1 MTEQQQKIW
10 VKTVLQDFK
19 VYAKK
24 YLKIKTKEGK
34 IVPLILNK
42 PQRIVLEAIE
52 GQIQA
57 GVPIRLLVLKARQ
70 KGISTLIE
78 AYIFWR
84 TSNRYHR
91 SSAIVSH
98 EAKSTDHLYG
108 MFKRYYN
115 NLPDSLKP
123 EYETKNEKGL
133 TYGKLDSFIKCW
145 TAGSG
150 DVASSYTLLDLH
162 LSEIPKWINA
172 KTTLISL
179 LQTVP
184 DHKDTMIIMEAT
196 AKGIGGEFYDRWQT
210 AKEGKS
216 NYTPVFLSWLV
227 DDEYT
232 LEFRDD
238 EDRKQLEKSLD
249 DIEYGLIEAG
259 ATMEHLNWRR
269 RIGLPDKCGNDIDYF
284 RQEYPSND
292 VEAFIASGSP
302 VFDVNKCNI
311 HFMEAQKFIPIMGN
325 LEYSKY
331 GKDGKGTE
339 VIFVPNERG
348 YIKIFDK
355 SLLSPRSDDN
365 PDGIGDDEMHR
376 FANGAD
382 IAEGLAQGDYSVN
395 ESWDK
400 KTEQV
405 CMSWWGHIDPDLF
418 GEELHKIYLFQ
429 KKKGQ
434 FAVEKN
440 NHGYTTIKSAYKLGV
455 PLYHNQT
462 FDKGYPSDTGKIGFT
477 TTGKSKAEIIN
488 DINEWIREGLLNSK
502 NKQFWAEALRFVRN
516 EKGQMQAQGKDT
528 DVSVKSFDDEVIAN
542 ALMIR
547 CALWMPNYH
556 KIPPKKIY
564 ARPSFEEV
572 RESSYANF

>member
-1 MTEQQQKIW
+1 MDEKEKIW
-10 VKTVLQDFK
+10 VKDYLRNFQAF
-19 VYAKK
+19 AKK
-24 YLKIKTKEGK
+24 YLKIKDKVGR

-42 PQRIVLEAIE
+42 PQLIVLRAIE
-52 GQIQA
+52 KQIQQ
-57 GVPIRLLVLKARQ
+57 GVPIRILVLKARQ

-84 TSNRYHR
+84 TSYRYHR

-115 NLPDSLKP
+115 NLPKTLQP

-133 TYGKLDSFIKCW
+133 TYGILDSFIKCW

-184 DHKDTMIIMEAT
+184 DHKGTMIIMEAT

-311 HFMEAQKFIPIMGN
+311 HFMEAQKFIPIIGN

-376 FANGAD
+376 FAAGVD
-382 IAEGLAQGDYSVN
+382 IAEGLAQGDYSVCAVIDRKN
-395 ESWDK
+395 DE
-400 KTEQV
+400 V
-405 CMSWWGHIDPDLF
+405 CLVWHGHTDTDIF
-418 GEELHKIYLFQ
+418 AEELYKIYVFLHKQPFFEIESNF
-429 KKKGQ
+429 GSG
-434 FAVEKN
+434 VVKN
-440 NHGYTTIKSAYKLGV
+440 LYKLGGKIK
-455 PLYHNQT
+455 HGQS
-462 FDKGYPSDTGKIGFT
+462 FEKGYPSDSVGLGFKT
-477 TTGKSKAEIIN
+477 NVKTKKEII
-488 DINEWIREGLLNSK
+488 DDLKELIREDLFISNEEG
-502 NKQFWAEALRFVRN
+502 FWAETLRFVKDDR
-516 EKGQMQAQGKDT
+516 GRMGAQGKDVDPST
-528 DVSVKSFDDEVIAN
+528 QSFDDRVIAY

-547 CALWMPNYH
+547 CSMWMPNYFVE
-556 KIPPKKIY
+556 KPKEVY
-564 ARPSFEEV
+564 ARTFEE
-572 RESSYANF
+572 SYEVTSASF